1 MKVMLIMGNRPHFIK
16 CAPLVKEI
24 SKEPDISLVLVHT
37 GQHYDWE
44 MSGTFLK
51 EFGLTAVDYNCEVG
65 SGTHG
70 VQTGRMLEKLDP
82 ILLTEKPDV
91 VLVPGDTNT
100 TLAGALAAYKFHIPT
115 GHIEAGMRE
124 YIWRPEEMN
133 KLVAD
138 HCSDYLFCPI
148 KRAAD
153 SLRAENIPDSRI
165 YFTGDITYDMFL
177 QSKEK
182 VQAGSDGL
190 DRLNLPPDFF
200 LLTMHRAETVD
211 HQNEVSEIVEALIE
225 IDHSIVYP
233 IHPRAKKFLM
243 RFGLYS
249 KLNRVRNIKLID
261 PVGYFDFI
269 NLLLKSKMVLTDS
282 SGVLKEAFYALKPCV
297 TLDYTTEYKEIF
309 DLGYNILA
317 GHKKDRILESVQEMS
332 GKIFAPVVDNPFGDG
347 TASKKIISI
356 LQQTNPKYP
365 AT

>member
-1 MKVMLIMGNRPHFIK
+1 MLIIGTRPNFVK

-24 SKEPDISLVLVHT
+24 SKELDMSLLLVHT

-51 EFGLTAVDYNCEVG
+51 EFGLTTLDYNCEVG

-82 ILLTEKPDV
+82 ILLSERPDV

-100 TLAGALAAYKFHIPT
+100 TLAGALASYKLHVPT

-124 YIWRPEEMN
+124 YTWRPEEMN

-138 HCSDYLFCPI
+138 HCSDFLFCPI
-148 KRAAD
+148 KRAAEN
-153 SLRAENIPDSRI
+153 LRKENIDESRI
-165 YFTGDITYDMFL
+165 YLTGDITYDMFL
-177 QSKEK
+177 RGIEKAKES
-182 VQAGSDGL
+182 SDIL
-190 DRLNLPPDFF
+190 DRLNLPGDFL

-211 HQNEVSEIVEALIE
+211 HLNEVSEIVEALIE
-225 IDHSIVYP
+225 IDNTIVYP
-233 IHPRAKKFLM
+233 IHPRTKKNLL

-249 KLNRVRNIKLID
+249 RLEKAKNIKLID
-261 PVGYFDFI
+261 PVGYFEFI
-269 NLLLKSKMVLTDS
+269 NLLLNSKMVLTDS

-297 TLDYTTEYKEIF
+297 TLDYTTEYREIF

-317 GHKKDRILESVQEMS
+317 GRKKERILGSVERMY
-332 GKIFAPVVDNPFGDG
+332 GKVLAPVIDNPLGDG
-347 TASKKIISI
+347 TASKRIVKI
-356 LQQTNPKYP
+356 LREKNPKYP
-365 AT
+365 KN

>member
-1 MKVMLIMGNRPHFIK
+1 MKIMFIMGTRPNFVK
-16 CAPLVKEI
+16 CVPLMKEI
-24 SKEPDISLVLVHT
+24 SKEPDMSLVLIHT
-37 GQHYDWE
+37 GQHYDWA

-51 EFGLTAVDYNCEVG
+51 EFGLTALDYNCEVG

-82 ILLTEKPDV
+82 ILLREKPDV

-100 TLAGALAAYKFHIPT
+100 TLAGALASYKLHITT

-138 HCSDYLFCPI
+138 QCSAYLFCPI
-148 KRAAD
+148 KKATEN
-153 SLRAENIPDSRI
+153 LRKENIPESRI

-177 QSKEK
+177 QSVEK
-182 VQAGSDGL
+182 AQMSSDIL
-190 DRLNLPPDFF
+190 DRLNLPGDFF

-211 HQNEVSEIVEALIE
+211 NPNEISEIVEALIE
-225 IDHSIVYP
+225 IDNRIVYP
-233 IHPRAKKFLM
+233 IHPRTKKNLL

-249 KLNRVRNIKLID
+249 RLEKAMHIKLID
-261 PVGYFDFI
+261 PVGYFEFLA
-269 NLLLKSKMVLTDS
+269 LLLNSKMVLTDS

-317 GHKKDRILESVQEMS
+317 GHKKDRILESIEEMC
-332 GKIFAPVVDNPFGDG
+332 GKALNPVNDNPFGDG

-356 LQQTNPKYP
+356 LKGKNPKYP
-365 AT
+365 GT